1 MSDCEKEDNDLSGEQ
16 EEGEEEED
24 DDNSKKE
31 KLENSNENNN
41 DKQQENII
49 PKTHSYY
56 QSLMSEL
63 NNEIS
68 ILKKN
73 NNNTKKTPI
82 EENYENL
89 QDELNKK
96 KTLLEKLKSTNKKQ
110 KISYDILSK
119 RLEEEN
125 IRENKIKEKKMN
137 NLELTQQK
145 DSITSE
151 IDKKLDKATKT
162 MKGLRME
169 NQELIKLFYEN
180 KDYNKNINLE
190 EKNKEI
196 KEQLQQKNNEKNLL
210 IKQLEQHSSC
220 KEEQKNLEQELNT
233 LKIQYKKIT
242 KNIHE
247 IKEKTENSFFGNNK
261 INKSY
266 LTIVSKKLIT
276 LNKSTPNIYLNQN
289 KKNNNNYNTLSLP
302 LISSKKNQKEKT
314 ILSTEFCNK
323 IKEEFKE
330 DENEYNSL
338 IEKIKIIE
346 KNWYKTEKKN
356 KNEINEQSWKVNS
369 LDEKYK
375 IMKIDNK
382 HSNFNTKMLKIKLL
396 DLSKIN
402 KQTHHRFKEVEKEL
416 QKVKDIMKNKNAEIS
431 KILEQINNIRTLVE
445 FSFIKF
451 EDAEIQKY
459 IEQIKKQRVKK
470 SNGEIKEESKNN
482 INKLSTQNFKSEE
495 SIQADFDM
503 PKNNNISESV
513 KSKKKKKKK

>member
-63 NNEIS
+63 KNEIS

-233 LKIQYKKIT
+233 LKTQYKKIT

-247 IKEKTENSFFGNNK
+247 IKEKIENSFFGNNK

-330 DENEYNSL
+330 DENQYNSL

-375 IMKIDNK
+375 IMKIDIKN
-382 HSNFNTKMLKIKLL
+382 SNFNTKMLKIKLL